1 MEDKPTLVYLKE
13 ASKQVRCFISKSL
26 HDAGIEDLSP
36 HEANTLFYLTN
47 HEGVSSGELQRAQSV
62 SKASVS
68 DALAHLV
75 ERGYIEYLNS
85 DTDRREK
92 RIVLTEK
99 GKDHQRRV
107 GEVIKKAKQSLL
119 NGVSSEEEAIAR
131 QFLVHLINN
140 AKGGNH
146 D

>member
-1 MEDKPTLVYLKE
+1 MESKPTLIYLKE
-13 ASKQVRCFISKSL
+13 ASKQVRCFIGKSL

-36 HEANTLFYLTN
+36 HEANTLFYLMN
-47 HEGVSSGELQRAQSV
+47 HDGVSSGELQKAQSV

-75 ERGYIEYLNS
+75 ERGYIEYVSS
-85 DTDRREK
+85 DMDRREK

-107 GEVIKKAKQSLL
+107 GEVIKKAEQSLL
-119 NGVSSEEEAIAR
+119 RGVSIEEEATAR
-131 QFLVHLINN
+131 QFLIHLINN
-140 AKGGNH
+140 AKGGEN